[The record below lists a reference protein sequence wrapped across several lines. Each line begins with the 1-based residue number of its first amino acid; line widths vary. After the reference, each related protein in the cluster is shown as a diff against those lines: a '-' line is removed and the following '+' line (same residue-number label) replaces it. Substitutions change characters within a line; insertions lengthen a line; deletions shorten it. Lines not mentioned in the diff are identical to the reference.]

1 MKLNIHTIGF
11 GTLLLFIAA
20 VTCEGAGSLPSPITG
35 TVSFSGSGASLTPG
49 EGWYRCE
56 LSAGQEV
63 FLTDGT
69 HCGPVIANES
79 GMLTVSLR
87 DKQHS
92 SLESMAASMR
102 AECDSLASADKHSFH
117 REKFVTEG
125 GLRGLHVS
133 YVQRNVQPDG
143 RVTKTRCHHYLV
155 NRADGRGVDIA
166 YLANSERESKSA
178 HEMIRKSLNLQ

>member
-11 GTLLLFIAA
+11 GMVLLFIAA
-20 VTCEGAGSLPSPITG
+20 VTCEGAAWLPSPITG
-35 TVSFSGSGASLTPG
+35 TVSFSGSGVSLTPG

-69 HCGPVIANES
+69 HCGPVIVSQS

-92 SLESMAASMR
+92 SLESMATTMR
-102 AECDSLASADKHSFH
+102 AECDSLACADKHSFR

-143 RVTKTRCHHYLV
+143 RVTETRCHHYLV

-166 YLANSERESKSA
+166 YLVDSEHDSKPA
-178 HEMIRKSLNLQ
+178 HEMIRKSLHLQ